1 MRVPRRAAVLAL
13 VLAGIVAAAAAPA
26 AWRGL
31 TRPLDRAVDP
41 ARLGPSLTVADRD
54 GRALRVFLSPDDSWR
69 LPAEP
74 ERIDPL
80 YLAMLTAVEDKRF
93 AEHPG
98 VDPLAAGRALGQMLA
113 AGRVVSGASTLTMQ
127 TVRLLDPRPRT
138 IGAKLLEAARALVLE
153 RRLDKRG
160 ILALYLTLAPY
171 GGNIEGVRAASLAYL
186 GKEPAGLT
194 PAEAALLVAI
204 PQSPERLRPDR
215 HADAVRRARDRI
227 LDRAAA
233 AGVITAAAAA
243 EAKGDPV
250 PALRRPLPMH
260 APHLARR
267 LALAAAPGTATIR
280 STIDGGLQRRIEGM
294 AAHWAQS
301 LDRDT
306 GVAVVVADARSGA
319 VLAHLGSPD
328 FFDDRR
334 AGQLDMTRA
343 VRSPGSTLKP
353 LLYGLAFDDG
363 FLDPRSIL
371 TDAPLRISG
380 YAPANFAPLHL
391 GELPAAEALR
401 LSLNVP
407 AVSVL
412 DRYGPA
418 RFVNRLDAAGATLT
432 LPPSAM
438 RPGLAVILGG
448 VGTTLEDL
456 VSLYTALAGDGGV
469 RPLVARADDLDSA
482 AARPLLTA
490 GAAWEVARI
499 LEEAPHPSH
508 GARRRGGPLAWKT
521 GTSYGFRDAWA
532 IGVADGLVAGVWV
545 GRPDGTPRPGHYGAR
560 SAAPLL
566 FELFD
571 VLPRAPRLAAP
582 QPASPPP
589 SARPLPPALAYFP
602 ARAATQAADP
612 VRIAYPRD
620 GAEIERPAGRP
631 IALQAKGGRR
641 PLVWLV
647 DGRPV
652 PAPPHRR
659 DAAWSPDGTGFATV
673 TVIDADG
680 LSAQARIRLR

>member
-1 MRVPRRAAVLAL
+1 MMRRPAVLAL
-13 VLAGIVAAAAAPA
+13 VLAAIVAAAAAPA
-26 AWRGL
+26 GWRGL
-31 TRPLDRAVDP
+31 TRPLDRAVH
-41 ARLGPSLTVADRD
+41 PSLTVADRD
-54 GRALRVFLSPDDSWR
+54 GRALRVFLSPDESWR

-74 ERIDPL
+74 ERVDPL
-80 YLAMLTAVEDKRF
+80 YLAMLLAVEDKRF
-93 AEHPG
+93 ADHPG

-138 IGAKLLEAARALVLE
+138 LGAKALEAARALVLE
-153 RRLDKRG
+153 RRLDKRR

-171 GGNIEGVRAASLAYL
+171 GGNLEGVRAASLAYL
-186 GKEPAGLT
+186 GKEPSGLT

-215 HADAVRRARDRI
+215 HPDAARRARDRI
-227 LDRAAA
+227 LGRAVA
-233 AGVITAAAAA
+233 AGVLTATAAA
-243 EAKGDPV
+243 EAAEDPV
-250 PALRRPLPMH
+250 PVLRRPLPMH

-267 LALAAAPGTATIR
+267 LALAAAPGTAVIGT
-280 STIDGGLQRRIEGM
+280 TIDGGLQRRIEGM
-294 AAHWAQS
+294 AAHWTQS

-306 GVAVVVADARSGA
+306 GLAVVVADAGSGA

-328 FFDDRR
+328 FFAHRR
-334 AGQLDMTRA
+334 AGQVDMTRA

-363 FLDPRSIL
+363 FLDPRSIV

-380 YAPANFAPLHL
+380 YAPANFAPVHL
-391 GELPAAEALR
+391 GELQAAEALR

-407 AVSVL
+407 AVAVL

-418 RFVNRLDAAGATLT
+418 RFVNRLAAAGATVE
-432 LPPSAM
+432 LPHSAV

-448 VGTTLEDL
+448 VGTTLEHL
-456 VSLYTALAGDGGV
+456 ASLYTAFAGDGRV
-469 RPLVARADDLDSA
+469 RALEARADALGRTPPA
-482 AARPLLTA
+482 PLLTA

-499 LEEAPHPSH
+499 LEDAPHPAH
-508 GARRRGGPLAWKT
+508 AAGRRGGPVAWKT

-532 IGVADGLVAGVWV
+532 LGVADGLVAGVWV

-582 QPASPPP
+582 QPAVPPP
-589 SARPLPPALAYFP
+589 SSRPLPPALAYFP
-602 ARAATQAADP
+602 ARAAMPAADP

-620 GAEIERPAGRP
+620 GAEIERPADRP
-631 IALQAKGGRR
+631 IALRAKGGRR

-659 DAAWSPDGTGFATV
+659 DADWRPDGAGFATV

-680 LSAQARIRLR
+680 LSAQARVRVR

>member
-1 MRVPRRAAVLAL
+1 MTRRAAVLAL
-13 VLAGIVAAAAAPA
+13 VLVAIVAAAAAPA
-26 AWRGL
+26 AWRRL
-31 TRPLDRAVDP
+31 TAPLDRPV
-41 ARLGPSLTVADRD
+41 GPSLTVADRD
-54 GRALRVFLSPDDSWR
+54 GRALRVFLSPDQSWR

-74 ERIDPL
+74 ERIDKS
-80 YLAMLTAVEDKRF
+80 YLAMLLAIEDKRF
-93 AEHPG
+93 PDHPG
-98 VDPLAAGRALGQMLA
+98 VDPLAAARAAWQMLA

-138 IGAKLLEAARALVLE
+138 LGAKLLEAARALLLE
-153 RRLDKRG
+153 ARLGKRE
-160 ILALYLTLAPY
+160 ILARYLTLAPY
-171 GGNIEGVRAASLAYL
+171 GGNLEGVRAASLAYL
-186 GKEPAGLT
+186 GKEPAALT

-204 PQSPERLRPDR
+204 PQAPESLRPDR
-215 HADAVRRARDRI
+215 HAEAARRARDRI

-233 AGVITAAAAA
+233 AGVITAATAA
-243 EAKGDPV
+243 EAKADPV
-250 PALRRPLPMH
+250 PALRRALPMH

-267 LALAAAPGTATIR
+267 LALAAPSGTAVVRT
-280 STIDGGLQRRIEGM
+280 TLDGGLQRRVEGM
-294 AAHWAQS
+294 AARWADA
-301 LDRDT
+301 LDPDT
-306 GVAVVVADARSGA
+306 GVAVVVADAATGA
-319 VLAHLGSPD
+319 LLAHLGAPD
-328 FFDDRR
+328 FLDSRR
-334 AGQLDMTRA
+334 AGQVDMTRA

-353 LLYGLAFDDG
+353 FLYGLAFDDG
-363 FLDPRSIL
+363 FLDPRSIV

-380 YAPANFAPLHL
+380 YAPVNFAPLHL

-407 AVSVL
+407 AVAVL

-418 RFVNRLDAAGATLT
+418 RFVGRLAAAGAAVE
-432 LPPSAM
+432 LPHSAL

-456 VSLYTALAGDGGV
+456 VALYTALGGDGRV
-469 RPLVARADDLDSA
+469 RPLVARAGDVAGSA
-482 AARPLLTA
+482 PRPLLSP

-499 LEEAPHPSH
+499 LEEVPHPLH
-508 GARRRGGPLAWKT
+508 GAVRGGGPVAWKT

-532 IGVADGLVAGVWV
+532 LGTGGGLVVGVWV

-571 VLPRAPRLAAP
+571 VLPRAPRLAPP
-582 QPASPPP
+582 QPAAAPP
-589 SARPLPPALAYFP
+589 SARPLPPALAWFP
-602 ARAATQAADP
+602 PRPAAPSADP
-612 VRIAYPRD
+612 VRIAFPRD
-620 GAEIERPAGRP
+620 GAEIERPADRP
-631 IALQAKGGRR
+631 IALRAKGGRR

-659 DAAWSPDGTGFATV
+659 DAAWSPEGAGFATI

-680 LSAQARIRLR
+680 SSAQARVRVR